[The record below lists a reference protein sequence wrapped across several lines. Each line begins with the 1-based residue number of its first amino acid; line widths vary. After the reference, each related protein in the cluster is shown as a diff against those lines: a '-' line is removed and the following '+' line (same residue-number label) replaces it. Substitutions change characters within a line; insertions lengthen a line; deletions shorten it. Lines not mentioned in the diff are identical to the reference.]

1 MTEPT
6 ANAPDIRS
14 AASPL
19 TRWRVR
25 VAGMVRQLASALRV
39 LGKGLALIS
48 AGAPTAGTVI
58 YCSLVVVLSTLPVAQ
73 VWLGK
78 VVVDALAGGGH
89 AISSAPS
96 AALTG
101 VVAPAV
107 LPALLYVAI
116 FVAIAGLEPVRDML
130 STWLRDLAVAEIDR
144 RLMAAGAALS
154 DLTRVE
160 RPAFQ
165 DDLSMVEQVT
175 AHAPTLFRFLQ
186 NGLGTALTLGG
197 LLLLLGR
204 LQPLLPVALVLF
216 SVPHVLVA
224 QRMSLLRYRA
234 MLQRSRTARE
244 MDYCTRIVTDPA
256 VAKEIRVFGLGEFF
270 VQRFQERFQSALA
283 DVTRL
288 RLGELR
294 TAVAFSGLHALVL
307 AGGFWYV
314 AAQAGAGRLALG
326 EVALYLGAVAQAEGR
341 LLFLSTAFGTLHQV
355 LLQLPALFALL
366 DGARPAI
373 ALPRDGRGH
382 ATPATL
388 QTGIEL
394 ARIGFRYPEGTAAV
408 LNSVSAVL
416 LAGKV
421 TALVGANGAGKS
433 TLVKLLTRMYDPTVG
448 EILLDGVPFHAYDLA
463 ALRRRIAVVY
473 QDFARFALTLRES
486 IAVGATEA
494 GEVVPIE
501 QAARWA
507 GVDALAA
514 KLPTGYETEL
524 TRRFADGVDLSGGEW
539 QKVAIARAA
548 MRDAAL
554 VILDEPTAALDAQA
568 EYDLFQRFRELAEG
582 RTVLLISHRF
592 STVRMADRILVL
604 EDGRIS
610 EAGSHAE
617 LLTLGGRYA
626 TLYELQAGRYR

>member
-1 MTEPT
+1 M
-6 ANAPDIRS
+6 
-14 AASPL
+14 
-19 TRWRVR
+19 
-25 VAGMVRQLASALRV
+25 G
-39 LGKGLALIS
+39 
-48 AGAPTAGTVI
+48 AGAPRAGIAI
-58 YCSLVVVLSTLPVAQ
+58 YCSLVAVLSMLPVAQ

-78 VVVDALAGGGH
+78 VVVDALVGGDH
-89 AISSAPS
+89 AIGRAAGSAQTPALADFMAS
-96 AALTG
+96 ALL
-101 VVAPAV
+101 PAV
-107 LPALLYVAI
+107 LYVTI

-130 STWLRDLAVAEIDR
+130 STWLRDHAVAEIDR

-165 DDLSMVEQVT
+165 DDLYMIEQVA

-186 NGLGTALTLGG
+186 NGLGTTITLGG

-204 LQPLLPVALVLF
+204 LQPLLPVALVTL

-244 MDYCTRIVTDPA
+244 MDYCTRVVTDPA
-256 VAKEIRVFGLGEFF
+256 VAKELRVFGLGDFF
-270 VQRFQERFQSALA
+270 LQRFRERFALA
-283 DVTRL
+283 LRDITRL

-366 DGARPAI
+366 NGAGPTI
-373 ALPRDGRGH
+373 ALPFEVRGRP
-382 ATPATL
+382 TPAML
-388 QTGIEL
+388 QAGIEL
-394 ARIGFRYPEGTAAV
+394 SHVCFCYPEGTAAV
-408 LNSVSAVL
+408 LDGVTTRL
-416 LAGKV
+416 PAGKV

-433 TLVKLLTRMYDPTVG
+433 TLVKLLTRMYDPTEG
-448 EILLDGVPFHAYDLA
+448 AILLDSVPLA
-463 ALRRRIAVVY
+463 AYNLETLRQRIAVVY
-473 QDFARFALTLRES
+473 QDFARFALTLREN
-486 IAVGATEA
+486 IAVGAVNIAEQL
-494 GEVVPIE
+494 PIE

-514 KLPTGYETEL
+514 KLPAGFDTEL
-524 TRRFADGVDLSGGEW
+524 TRRFADGVELSGGEW
-539 QKVAIARAA
+539 QKIATARAA
-548 MRDAAL
+548 IRDAAFI
-554 VILDEPTAALDAQA
+554 ILDEPTAALDAQA
-568 EYDLFQRFRELAEG
+568 EYELFQRLRELAAG

-604 EDGRIS
+604 KGGRII
-610 EAGSHAE
+610 EAGTHDE
-617 LLTLGGRYA
+617 LVAMGGRYA
-626 TLYELQAGRYR
+626 TLYAMQAGRYR